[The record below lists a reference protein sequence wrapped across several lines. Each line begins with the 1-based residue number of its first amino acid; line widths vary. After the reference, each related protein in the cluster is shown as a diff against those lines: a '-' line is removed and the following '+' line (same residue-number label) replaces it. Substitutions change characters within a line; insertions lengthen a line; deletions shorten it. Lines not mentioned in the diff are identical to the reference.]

1 MNDPA
6 IADIAGK
13 YGKTPA
19 QIMIR
24 WSLQHGLIPI
34 PKSSNKKR
42 IFDNAEVFDFQI
54 ENADMKVL
62 DNLS

>member
-1 MNDPA
+1 LNDPV
-6 IADIAGK
+6 IGKIAGK
-13 YGKTPA
+13 YAHSPA

-42 IFDNAEVFDFQI
+42 IFENAEIFDFHI
-54 ENADMKVL
+54 ENNDMKAL

>member
-1 MNDPA
+1 M
-6 IADIAGK
+6 AGK

-24 WSLQHGLIPI
+24 WSLQHGLIPT

-42 IFDNAEVFDFQI
+42 IFDNTEVFDFHI
-54 ENADMKVL
+54 ENDDMRVL
-62 DNLS
+62 DSLS